1 MCTLWAAVS
10 SWYKTYSCNN
20 NLYSNW
26 EGTSQWD
33 IMESVAIS
41 SSSVT
46 ASWRWLDRLH
56 DNQGRER
63 RKFHWNWWDSCLMW
77 TEVFLV
83 HVYRNLKHIRLVVKN
98 CKLVPYT
105 HTYLIHRDPM
115 CSCVWLT
122 LQGVFQH
129 KLEQQC
135 RLTRDLWFC
144 VASYERLDIKLVAA
158 LQILVNRGSLP
169 YTTQCT
175 LVVLQKRQMSYTAF
189 VNCDILKVSL
199 QLLSTLT

>member
-1 MCTLWAAVS
+1 MLCKIYGFRFNHWQ
-10 SWYKTYSCNN
+10 YY
-20 NLYSNW
+20 NW
-26 EGTSQWD
+26 EGTSQRD
-33 IMESVAIS
+33 KMEPVVTS
-41 SSSVT
+41 SGSVT
-46 ASWRWLDRLH
+46 ASWTNHRWLDRLH
-56 DNQGRER
+56 DDQGRER
-63 RKFHWNWWDSCLMW
+63 RKLHWNWWASCLMW

-98 CKLVPYT
+98 CKLVSYT

-115 CSCVWLT
+115 YSCAWLT
-122 LQGVFQH
+122 LQGVLQH

-135 RLTRDLWFC
+135 RLNRDLWFC

-158 LQILVNRGSLP
+158 LGILVNRGSLP

-175 LVVLQKRQMSYTAF
+175 LVVLIKRQMSYTAF
-189 VNCDILKVSL
+189 VNLDILKVSL